1 MDETDFHLA
10 FCSVVRGRR
19 HACGLSCEELAVASG
34 VQLTDL
40 NEIEDG
46 RKAASPTRFH
56 LERVRRY
63 GFHGQD
69 AEERREGALT
79 LGRDAA
85 SPNEDQALLPQRTKY
100 RHRMSVGEIQL

>member
-46 RKAASPTRFH
+46 RKAASLADLFLIATALGTTPQLLVRDVRH
-56 LERVRRY
+56 L
-63 GFHGQD
+63 
-69 AEERREGALT
+69 LW
-79 LGRDAA
+79 LGW
-85 SPNEDQALLPQRTKY
+85 
-100 RHRMSVGEIQL
+100 SVGRQVETAVSMVTEVANG